1 MKLKHYM
8 LFLLFFISKFILAQT
23 LINTGEIGSFTSA
36 RSFSISS
43 AGIIYVSDISNNEI
57 IKIDTLGKILKF
69 IGGYGWS
76 PTLFDSP
83 EDVFATT
90 LNVYVSDKNNNR
102 IQFFDKDLNFISE
115 FSTQNSTDDR
125 IVFRYPICSSVSN
138 QGDLFILDSDNKRI
152 LKFNLRG
159 EYQAS
164 IGGFDS
170 GTFALNNPL
179 QFVLTSNTKLLVADS
194 PNLVL
199 FDQVG
204 NGIKKFQLPFQ
215 PDNINN
221 SYQTICVFNSKQVA
235 LFNDANLETGNI
247 NPVVL
252 NPNIDEDIVD
262 ACVFNSKLYVLEK
275 NTIIVYKIVTTK

>member
-1 MKLKHYM
+1 MKLKLYM
-8 LFLLFFISKFILAQT
+8 LFLLFFMSKIIYAQT
-23 LINTGEIGSFTSA
+23 LLNAGEIGSFTSA
-36 RSFSISS
+36 ASISINS

-69 IGGYGWS
+69 IGGYGWAPS
-76 PTLFDSP
+76 LFDSP
-83 EDVFATT
+83 VDVFATT

-102 IQFFDKDLNFISE
+102 IQFFDKDLNFISA
-115 FSTQNSTDDR
+115 FSTQNLTDDR

-164 IGGFDS
+164 IGGFDAGS
-170 GTFALNNPL
+170 FALNNPL
-179 QFVLTSNTKLLVADS
+179 QFVVTSNTKLLVADS

-221 SYQTICVFNSKQVA
+221 SYQTICVFNSKQIA
-235 LFNDANLETGNI
+235 LFNDATLETGNI

-252 NPNIDEDIVD
+252 NPKIDEDIVD
-262 ACVFNSKLYVLEK
+262 ACVFNSKLYVLVK
-275 NTIIVYKIVTTK
+275 NTIVVFKIVTTK